1 MSGLDVPTRSV
12 VVWCADWPAMAFGRP
27 PDRAVVVMETNRVAA
42 TNPTARRLG
51 VELGMRRRE
60 AQRIAPGA
68 ELYDRDLEREARTY
82 EPIVAA
88 FDEITPR
95 VEITRPGSCL
105 FPARGPSRY
114 FGGDG
119 ALADRLTSVVRR
131 QLEVPTAVGVGIA
144 DGAFA
149 ATLAAR
155 ASAELDA
162 HARRGDD
169 EVSIIVAE
177 GESPRFLAPMPIDAL
192 GHVELVEVLIRL
204 GIDTLGALSALPER
218 DVLARFGTEGSRAHR
233 LASGLDIRPPRLA
246 EPPPDLDVTHEP
258 DPPLER
264 VDQAAFLAKALADD
278 LHERLAARGLAA
290 VAVLIEATTSEG
302 RVIERRWRHDGAL
315 TSTAVAQRVR
325 WQLDGW
331 LTATQGRRSLG
342 AGALVSL
349 RVRPTEVTADVGRQL
364 GFWGGADAASVRAR
378 AGLARVQGLLGSE
391 SVKVAEWRGG
401 RAPAEQYRLASIDT
415 VDIAADESFDLAA
428 PGSEP
433 WPGKLPDP
441 PPALVWPHPR
451 LAEVVDA
458 SGETVRIDRRGRRS
472 GDPSGLSIESGPWQ
486 HIVGW
491 AGPWL
496 TDERWWDAIGHRRRA
511 RLQVMLGDGRAHLV
525 TLEAQQWWI
534 EATYD

>member
-1 MSGLDVPTRSV
+1 MSGPDLPTRSV
-12 VVWCADWPAMAFGRP
+12 VVWCADWPAMSFGYP
-27 PDRAVVVMETNRVAA
+27 PERAVVVMEANRVIA

-51 VELGMRRRE
+51 VEAGMRRRE

-68 ELYDRDLEREARTY
+68 ELCDRDLEREARTY

-119 ALADRLTSVVRR
+119 PLAERLTSVVRR

-144 DGAFA
+144 DGGFA

-162 HARRGDD
+162 RARRGDG

-177 GESPRFLAPMPIDAL
+177 GESPIFLAPMPIDTL
-192 GHVELVEVLIRL
+192 GHVELVDVLIRL
-204 GIDTLGALSALPER
+204 GLNTLGALSALPER
-218 DVLARFGTEGSRAHR
+218 DVLARFGIEGSRAHR

-246 EPPPDLDVTHEP
+246 EPPPDLDVTYEP

-278 LHERLAARGLAA
+278 LHARLASRGLAA
-290 VAVLIEATTSEG
+290 VAISIEATTTEG

-315 TSTAVAQRVR
+315 SSTAVAQRVR

-342 AGALVSL
+342 AGALVAL

-364 GFWGGADAASVRAR
+364 GFWGGADAASTRAR

-391 SVKVAEWRGG
+391 
-401 RAPAEQYRLASIDT
+401 
-415 VDIAADESFDLAA
+415 
-428 PGSEP
+428 
-433 WPGKLPDP
+433 
-441 PPALVWPHPR
+441 
-451 LAEVVDA
+451 
-458 SGETVRIDRRGRRS
+458 
-472 GDPSGLSIESGPWQ
+472 
-486 HIVGW
+486 
-491 AGPWL
+491 
-496 TDERWWDAIGHRRRA
+496 
-511 RLQVMLGDGRAHLV
+511 
-525 TLEAQQWWI
+525 
-534 EATYD
+534 